1 MWDDPK
7 GLFHNICLGNDV
19 FLDVG
24 EAEKEKMSKYEKI
37 AEILKISRTD
47 CCGKNIRT
55 SDVDKNHEAS
65 REG

>member
-1 MWDDPK
+1 M
-7 GLFHNICLGNDV
+7 
-19 FLDVG
+19 G

-37 AEILKISRTD
+37 AEIPKISRTD

>member
-1 MWDDPK
+1 M
-7 GLFHNICLGNDV
+7 
-19 FLDVG
+19 G